1 MQRRTG
7 QTSPKRK
14 KLPLGAHKWVMSVLH
29 ISKAANREQN
39 PIQIIQKSLMKELF
53 LEVWIGSTELTR
65 DVEGAEVAITGSYQ
79 P

>member
-1 MQRRTG
+1 
-7 QTSPKRK
+7 
-14 KLPLGAHKWVMSVLH
+14 MSVLH

-39 PIQIIQKSLMKELF
+39 PIQIIQKTLMKELF